1 MTGAGNMD
9 MLHIAGFAVT
19 VAALA
24 VVLRQYKKE
33 YALLLSLAGGVLLFL
48 LVLSQASPVFEQMRT
63 LAEQAGID
71 GGYVSVLIK
80 SLGVCFVTQ
89 LASDT
94 CRDAGETAVAGKV
107 EMCGKFAVLLLA
119 LPLFKE
125 IASLAL
131 GLIAGTD

>member
-1 MTGAGNMD
+1 

-24 VVLRQYKKE
+24 VLLRQYKKE
-33 YALLLSLAGGVLLFL
+33 YALLLGLAGGILLFL
-48 LVLSQASPVFEQMRT
+48 LVLSKASPVFEQMRA
-63 LAEQAGID
+63 LADQAGVD
-71 GGYVSVLIK
+71 GSYVSVLIK

-89 LASDT
+89 LAADT

-119 LPLFKE
+119 LPLFQQ

-131 GLIAGTD
+131 GLISGTD